1 MEVYGVILTLLRSIV
16 AVWDF
21 VTWPI
26 YQAVYYWK
34 IYNLRTPTRIFVLR
48 TYFGLAP
55 E

>member
-34 IYNLRTPTRIFVLR
+34 IDDLRTPDTIFCSQDIFWPC
-48 TYFGLAP
+48 T
-55 E
+55 

>member
-34 IYNLRTPTRIFVLR
+34 IYNLRTPDTNFCSQDIFWPC
-48 TYFGLAP
+48 T
-55 E
+55 